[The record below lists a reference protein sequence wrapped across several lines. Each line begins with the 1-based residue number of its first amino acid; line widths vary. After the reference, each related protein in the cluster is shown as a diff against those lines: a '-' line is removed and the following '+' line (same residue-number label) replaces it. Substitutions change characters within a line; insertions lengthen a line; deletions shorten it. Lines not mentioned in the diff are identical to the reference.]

1 MFNPCRIEAAAAADP
16 RHSAVSPSK
25 RRAIPRLLQRRPR
38 GRKSG
43 KKTRAKTTGGNTK
56 LRPRSR
62 MLSGDV
68 SRDVRSPCRLDRQF
82 DARGPTNQ
90 VGPAWARAATLRVA
104 AEQTQDQRHD
114 EQHQEDEEQH
124 LRNFDGAGRNTPEA
138 KQRRDERDHKKY
150 DSVVQHTLL
159 PCQEPVR
166 IARLSVLAMLS
177 LQICRLGLALMS
189 PTQSACQRNACA

>member
-1 MFNPCRIEAAAAADP
+1 ARLARCAL
-16 RHSAVSPSK
+16 AVP
-25 RRAIPRLLQRRPR
+25 
-38 GRKSG
+38 
-43 KKTRAKTTGGNTK
+43 T
-56 LRPRSR
+56 
-62 MLSGDV
+62 
-68 SRDVRSPCRLDRQF
+68 
-82 DARGPTNQ
+82 GPTIRRSWPTDQ

-159 PCQEPVR
+159 PCQEPR
-166 IARLSVLAMLS
+166 SPSETFRARYAVTANL
-177 LQICRLGLALMS
+177 
-189 PTQSACQRNACA
+189 